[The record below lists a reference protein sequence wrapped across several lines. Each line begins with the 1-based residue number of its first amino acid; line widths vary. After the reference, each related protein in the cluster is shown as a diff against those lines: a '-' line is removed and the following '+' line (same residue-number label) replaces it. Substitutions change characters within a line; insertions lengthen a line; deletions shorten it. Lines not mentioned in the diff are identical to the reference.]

1 MRFSKVNHIIWSNIN
16 TFSKFSFKLT
26 KKDILVKYEIQSQT
40 NWVKV
45 ANHLVVLVYL
55 QDNLLVG
62 QPTTLSCR
70 TNFVRIF
77 YTSIIQTCFQQ
88 MAMMICLIP
97 NRFNMIDIYTNW
109 HLIFVQCYNSTL
121 RVCRVNHAF
130 FRVNHISL
138 YNVNKYG
145 KFSS

>member
-1 MRFSKVNHIIWSNIN
+1 MKV
-16 TFSKFSFKLT
+16 L
-26 KKDILVKYEIQSQT
+26 
-40 NWVKV
+40 
-45 ANHLVVLVYL
+45 NHLVVLVYL

-88 MAMMICLIP
+88 MAMMICLIH

-130 FRVNHISL
+130 FKVNHISV
-138 YNVNKYG
+138 YNVNKCSQ
-145 KFSS
+145 FSSQISKKWLFNQVLNIILNKWNETAQWHGWYSTFKKSTC